1 MFDFPFIFSEGHY
14 GRASQRHNSYNS
26 VKAHAPN
33 APRGTMSRLE
43 PLPYSDAKIRS
54 ILQRVKTIAMVGASS
69 NWNRPSYFVMKY
81 LQGKGYRVIPV
92 NPGIAGQTLL
102 GEKVYASL
110 RDIAERVDMVDVFR
124 ASDQVAPIVDEAIAI
139 GAKAVWMQLGIRS
152 DAAAAKAE
160 AAGIEVIMNR
170 CPKIEFGR
178 LGGELS
184 WSGVNSGIIRNRPP
198 EAPIAKQAKERSA
211 PTTNPTY
218 GFETRAVHAGAAP
231 DPTTGARSTP
241 IYQTTSYVFEDVD
254 HAASLFNLHNFG
266 YIYSRLANPTVT
278 VLEER
283 VANLEGGRAA
293 VAAASGH
300 AAQFL
305 IFFTLMEPGDEFL
318 ASRNL
323 YGGSLTQ
330 FGLSFK
336 KLGWTCHFVDPTDPE
351 NFRKSLTPRTKAIFV
366 ESLANPGGIV
376 VDLEAVAKIAHEAG
390 LPFIVDNTLA
400 TPYLCQPLAWGADIV
415 CHSTTKF
422 LSGHGNALG
431 GVVVESGRFD
441 WAAGNRFPSLTD
453 PEPAYH
459 GLKFY
464 ENFGDF
470 AFTTKARAV
479 ALRDF
484 GPALSP
490 MNAFLTITGI
500 ETLPVRMD
508 RHVENA
514 QKVAEF
520 LAGHAAVS
528 WVSYAGLTDSPF
540 HALARKY
547 LPKGAGAVFTFGV
560 KGGYEA
566 GIKLV
571 ETVRLFSHLANVGD
585 TRSLIL
591 HPASTTH
598 RQLSD
603 EQRLAAG
610 AGPDVVR
617 LSIGLESAEDIVRDL
632 DEALAAVAA

>member
-1 MFDFPFIFSEGHY
+1 MT
-14 GRASQRHNSYNS
+14 ASD
-26 VKAHAPN
+26 PI
-33 APRGTMSRLE
+33 
-43 PLPYSDAKIRS
+43 PYADAKLRR
-54 ILQRVKTIAMVGASS
+54 ILADVRTIAMVGAST

-92 NPGIAGQTLL
+92 NPSAAGQELQ
-102 GEKVYASL
+102 GERVYASL
-110 RDIAERVDMVDVFR
+110 RDIPDRIDMVDIFR
-124 ASDQVAPIVDEAIAI
+124 ASDQVPPIIDDAIAV
-139 GAKAVWMQLGIRS
+139 GAKVVWMQLGVRN
-152 DAAAAKAE
+152 DEAAAKAE
-160 AAGIEVIMNR
+160 AAGLDVVMNR
-170 CPKIEFGR
+170 CPKIEYGR
-178 LGGELS
+178 LCGELS
-184 WSGVNSGIIRNRPP
+184 WSGVNSNIIRNRAPEPP
-198 EAPIAKQAKERSA
+198 TERHA
-211 PTTNPTY
+211 RPRPMPAHNVTY

-231 DPTTGARSTP
+231 DPTTGARTTP
-241 IYQTTSYVFEDVD
+241 IFQTTAYVFDDVD

-266 YIYSRLANPTVT
+266 YIYTRLTNPTVA

-305 IFFTLMEPGDEFL
+305 VFATMLEQGDEFV

-351 NFRKSLTPRTKAIFV
+351 NFRRALTPRCKAIFV
-366 ESLANPGGIV
+366 ESLANPGGVI
-376 VDLEAVAKIAHEAG
+376 VDLEPVAKIAHDAG
-390 LPFIVDNTLA
+390 IPLIVDNTLA
-400 TPYLCQPLAWGADIV
+400 TPYLCRPFEWGADLV
-415 CHSTTKF
+415 THSTTKF
-422 LSGHGNALG
+422 LDGHGNSLG
-431 GVVVESGRFD
+431 GIVVESGKFD
-441 WAAGNRFPSLTD
+441 WGAGGKFPALTE

-459 GLKFY
+459 GLRFY

-484 GPALSP
+484 GPTLAP

-500 ETLPVRMD
+500 ETLHVRME
-508 RHVENA
+508 RHCANA

-520 LAGHAAVS
+520 LAGDPRVA
-528 WVSYAGLTDSPF
+528 WVSYAGLESSPYR
-540 HALARKY
+540 ALARKY

-560 KGGYEA
+560 KAGYEA

-571 ETVRLFSHLANVGD
+571 ENVRLFSHLANIGD

-598 RQLSD
+598 RQVSD

-610 AGPDVVR
+610 AGPDVIR
-617 LSIGLESAEDIVRDL
+617 LSIGLETAEDLIADL
-632 DEALAAVAA
+632 DQALAG

>member
-1 MFDFPFIFSEGHY
+1 MADL
-14 GRASQRHNSYNS
+14 
-26 VKAHAPN
+26 API
-33 APRGTMSRLE
+33 
-43 PLPYSDAKIRS
+43 PYPDAKLRA
-54 ILQRVKTIAMVGASS
+54 ILERVRTIAMVGAST

-92 NPGIAGQTLL
+92 NPTAAGQTLL
-102 GEKVYASL
+102 GETVYASL
-110 RDIAERVDMVDVFR
+110 RDLPDRVDMIDVFR
-124 ASDQVAPIVDEAIAI
+124 PASEAGAIVDDAIAI
-139 GAKAVWMQLGIRS
+139 GAPVVWLQLGLRN
-152 DAAAAKAE
+152 DEAAAKAE
-160 AAGIEVIMNR
+160 AAGIEMIMNR

-184 WSGVNSGIIRNRPP
+184 WSGVNSGIIQNR
-198 EAPIAKQAKERSA
+198 APVA
-211 PTTNPTY
+211 PRPRRIKDRPAASLNLTY
-218 GFETRAVHAGAAP
+218 GFETRSIHAGAAP

-241 IYQTTSYVFEDVD
+241 IYQTTAYVFDDVD

-266 YIYSRLANPTVT
+266 YIYSRLTNPTVA

-293 VAAASGH
+293 VACASGH

-305 IFFTLMEPGDEFL
+305 TFFTLLDAGSSFL

-336 KLGWTCHFVDPTDPE
+336 KLGWHCDFVDPTDPG
-351 NFRKSLTPRTKAIFV
+351 NFRKALKPEHKAIFL
-366 ESLANPGGIV
+366 ELLANPGGIV
-376 VDLEAVAKIAHEAG
+376 VDIEKVAAIAHEAG
-390 LPFIVDNTLA
+390 IPLIVDNTLA
-400 TPYLCQPLAWGADIV
+400 TPYLCRPFDFGADIV

-422 LSGHGNALG
+422 LSGHGAALG
-431 GVVVESGRFD
+431 GIVVESGRFD
-441 WAAGNRFPSLTD
+441 WSQGNKFPSLTD

-459 GLKFY
+459 GLKFF

-484 GPALSP
+484 GPALAP

-500 ETLPVRMD
+500 ETLHVRMD
-508 RHVENA
+508 RHVENSR
-514 QKVAEF
+514 KVAEF
-520 LAGHAAVS
+520 LAVHPKVA
-528 WVSYAGLTDSPF
+528 WVSYASLKDSPYR
-540 HALARKY
+540 ALADKY

-560 KGGYEA
+560 KGGYDA
-566 GIKLV
+566 GVKLV
-571 ETVRLFSHLANVGD
+571 ENVRLFSHLANIGD

-598 RQLSD
+598 RQLTD
-603 EQRLAAG
+603 AQREAAG

-617 LSIGLESAEDIVRDL
+617 LSIGLETADDLIRDL
-632 DEALAAVAA
+632 DEALEA

>member
-1 MFDFPFIFSEGHY
+1 MRFPDTLAQEPEARTHDTDE
-14 GRASQRHNSYNS
+14 
-26 VKAHAPN
+26 KA
-33 APRGTMSRLE
+33 MSSLD
-43 PLPYSDAKIRS
+43 PIPYSDAQLRV

-92 NPGIAGQTLL
+92 NPGIAGQMLL
-102 GEKVYASL
+102 GEHVYASL
-110 RDIAERVDMVDVFR
+110 RDIPEPVDMVDIFR
-124 ASDQVAPIVDEAIAI
+124 PARDALGIVEDAIAI
-139 GAKAVWMQLGIRS
+139 GAKVVWMQLGIRN
-152 DAAAAKAE
+152 DAAAAAAE
-160 AAGIEVIMNR
+160 EAGIEVIMNR

-198 EAPIAKQAKERSA
+198 EPPIAKHRRQRATPSH
-211 PTTNPTY
+211 NVTY
-218 GFETRAVHAGAAP
+218 GFETRAIHAGAAP
-231 DPTTGARSTP
+231 DPVTGARSTP
-241 IYQTTSYVFEDVD
+241 IYQTTSYVFDDVD

-266 YIYSRLANPTVT
+266 YIYSRLTNPTVA

-283 VANLEGGRAA
+283 VASLEGGRAA
-293 VAAASGH
+293 LAAASGH

-305 IFFTLMEPGDEFL
+305 IFFTLMEPGDEFI

-336 KLGWTCHFVDPTDPE
+336 KLGWKCHFVDPTGPE
-351 NFRKSLTPRTKAIFV
+351 NFCTALTPRTKAIFL
-366 ESLANPGGIV
+366 ENLANPGGIV
-376 VDLEAVAKIAHEAG
+376 LDLERMAAIAHEAG
-390 LPFIVDNTLA
+390 IPLIVDNTLA
-400 TPYLCQPLAWGADIV
+400 TPYLCEPFRWGADII

-422 LSGHGNALG
+422 LSGHGHALG
-431 GVVVESGRFD
+431 GIVVESGRFD
-441 WAAGNRFPSLTD
+441 WSQSDRFPSLTD

-484 GPALSP
+484 GPTLSP
-490 MNAFLTITGI
+490 MNAFLTLTGI
-500 ETLPVRMD
+500 ETLHLRMD

-514 QKVAEF
+514 LSVAEF
-520 LAGHAAVS
+520 LADHPRVA
-528 WVSYAGLTDSPF
+528 WVSYAGLKQSPF
-540 HALARKY
+540 HELARKY

-566 GIKLV
+566 GVKLV
-571 ETVRLFSHLANVGD
+571 ESVHLFSHLANIGD

-610 AGPDVVR
+610 AGPDVIR
-617 LSIGLESAEDIVRDL
+617 LSIGLETADDLVRDL
-632 DEALAAVAA
+632 DEALAVADR